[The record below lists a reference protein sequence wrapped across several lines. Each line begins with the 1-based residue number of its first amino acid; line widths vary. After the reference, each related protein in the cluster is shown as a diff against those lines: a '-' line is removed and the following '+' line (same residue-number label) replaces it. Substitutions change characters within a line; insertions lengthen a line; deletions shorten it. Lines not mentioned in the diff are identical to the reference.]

1 MSNTPNKALRQFSP
15 ADRLIQEFD
24 RGLRVVTLQR
34 RTTSVAYPAQHMIE
48 DQLSLPEQVESA
60 RLMRVNHAGE
70 IAAHGLYHCQALTA
84 RNQET
89 LRQMETSAQ
98 EELNH
103 LAWCETRLA
112 ELKAPRS
119 LLSPFW
125 YVTSYLLG
133 ATAGWVGDRW
143 SLGFVAETEAQVEH
157 HLDNHLGQLS
167 LNDNRSRAILEQ
179 MRDDERHHGDEAR
192 KLGAYELPKPIKKIM
207 TLVSK
212 CMTSGAYWI

>member
-1 MSNTPNKALRQFSP
+1 MNNRPNKPLRQFSL

-34 RTTSVAYPAQHMIE
+34 RTVSETYPAEGMIE
-48 DQLSLPEQVESA
+48 DELSLQETVESA

-70 IAAHGLYHCQALTA
+70 IAAQGLYHGQALTA
-84 RNQET
+84 QNQET

-125 YVTSYLLG
+125 YASSYLLG
-133 ATAGWVGDRW
+133 AAAGKVGDQW
-143 SLGFVAETEAQVEH
+143 SLGFVAETEAQVER

-167 LNDNRSRAILEQ
+167 AADNRSRTILEQ
-179 MRDDERHHGDEAR
+179 MREDERHHAEEAR
-192 KLGAYELPKPIKKIM
+192 KLGARELPKPIKKIM

-212 CMTSGAYWI
+212 GMTSGAYWI

>member
-1 MSNTPNKALRQFSP
+1 MSDIPRKPLRQFSL
-15 ADRLIQEFD
+15 ADRLIREFD

-34 RTTSVAYPAQHMIE
+34 RSVSAAYPAAAMTE
-48 DQLSLPEQVESA
+48 DDLSLQETLESA

-70 IAAHGLYHCQALTA
+70 IAAQGLYHGQALTA
-84 RNQET
+84 HNQET
-89 LRQMETSAQ
+89 LRQMESSAQ

-125 YVTSYLLG
+125 YSSSYLLG

-157 HLDNHLGQLS
+157 HLDNHLGLLPLADS
-167 LNDNRSRAILEQ
+167 RSRMILEQ
-179 MRDDERHHGDEAR
+179 MRDDERRHGEEAR
-192 KLGAYELPKPIKKIM
+192 KLGAHELPKPLKKIM
-207 TLVSK
+207 MLVSK
-212 CMTSGAYWI
+212 GMTSGAYWI

>member
-1 MSNTPNKALRQFSP
+1 MSNTPNKPLRHFSL

-34 RTTSVAYPAQHMIE
+34 RTISAPYPAQDMIE
-48 DQLSLPEQVESA
+48 DDLSLQERVESA

-70 IAAHGLYHCQALTA
+70 IAAQGLYHGQALTA
-84 RNQET
+84 QNQQT

-103 LAWCETRLA
+103 LAWCETRLS
-112 ELKAPRS
+112 ELNAPRS

-125 YVTSYLLG
+125 YASSYVLG
-133 ATAGWVGDRW
+133 ASAGWVGDRW
-143 SLGFVAETEAQVEH
+143 SLGFVAETEAQVER
-157 HLDNHLGQLS
+157 HLDDHLGQLS
-167 LNDNRSRAILEQ
+167 VEDNRSRAILEQ
-179 MRDDERHHGDEAR
+179 MREDERHHGEEAR
-192 KLGAYELPKPIKKIM
+192 KLGAHELPKPIKKIM

-212 CMTSGAYWI
+212 GMTSGAYWI

>member
-1 MSNTPNKALRQFSP
+1 MNNRPNKPLRQFSL

-34 RTTSVAYPAQHMIE
+34 RTVSETYPAEGMIE
-48 DQLSLPEQVESA
+48 DELSLQETVESA

-70 IAAHGLYHCQALTA
+70 IAAQGLYHGQALTA
-84 RNQET
+84 QNQET

-125 YVTSYLLG
+125 YASSYLLG
-133 ATAGWVGDRW
+133 AAAGKVGDQW
-143 SLGFVAETEAQVEH
+143 SLGFVAETEAQVER
-157 HLDNHLGQLS
+157 HLDNHLGHLS
-167 LNDNRSRAILEQ
+167 AADNRSRAILEQ
-179 MRDDERHHGDEAR
+179 MREDERHHAEEAR
-192 KLGAYELPKPIKKIM
+192 KLGARELPKPIKKIM

-212 CMTSGAYWI
+212 GMTSGAYWI